1 MKRKTLCWTAAA
13 LLAAM
18 LSGCG
23 SQTTAEPANLNQT
36 MLIEKSAKEQTAYSF
51 PNSFTG
57 DWTAQEGKL
66 SIHADAQVVAE
77 QGVVL
82 PVASVT
88 PGEFTQADVDNLL
101 RVLLKSAPLYGY
113 TQTKQELQE
122 SLDRINSPEWSP
134 DPDAPALT
142 AEQRESRRDELAA
155 YYSAEIA
162 KAPEEKPVI
171 HGFSDSD
178 DPKAVRGSATV
189 DGVVYDV
196 SIDNNLRYAQ
206 IIRRDYKYINTALMS
221 RPAAERTFPE
231 KRPSVWPTR

>member
-88 PGEFTQADVDNLL
+88 PGEF
-101 RVLLKSAPLYGY
+101 
-113 TQTKQELQE
+113 
-122 SLDRINSPEWSP
+122 
-134 DPDAPALT
+134 
-142 AEQRESRRDELAA
+142 RRPMWTTFCA
-155 YYSAEIA
+155 Y
-162 KAPEEKPVI
+162 
-171 HGFSDSD
+171 F
-178 DPKAVRGSATV
+178 
-189 DGVVYDV
+189 
-196 SIDNNLRYAQ
+196 
-206 IIRRDYKYINTALMS
+206 
-221 RPAAERTFPE
+221 
-231 KRPSVWPTR
+231 